1 MKTLR
6 LALLA
11 TVVASTFAAAQGRP
25 KAEVAPLVEADA
37 VHAGSTVRIALQVT
51 LPDGLHVQ
59 SNQPRD
65 PLLIA
70 TALTIEPPPG
80 ITVTEIAYPQPT
92 DFAQAGQ
99 KTPLAVFEQHFVI
112 GAKLTLDR
120 SLAPGDINI
129 PARLR
134 YQACDASTCFAPARE
149 ESKWSLTI
157 VPDATRTTPR
167 SADVFSKIRFRQ

>member
-1 MKTLR
+1 MVLTSA
-6 LALLA
+6 LA
-11 TVVASTFAAAQGRP
+11 SGQGRP
-25 KAEVAPLVEADA
+25 KATVTPLVEADGA
-37 VHAGSTVRIALQVT
+37 HPGTTVRIALHVT

-80 ITVTEIAYPQPT
+80 VVVAEIAYPEAT

-99 KTPLAVFEQHFVI
+99 KTPLAVFEQQFVI
-112 GAKLTLDR
+112 GAKLTLDP
-120 SLAPGDINI
+120 SLAAGDIVV

-157 VPDATRTTPR
+157 VPAAAKITAR
-167 SADVFSKIRFRQ
+167 SSEVFDTIRFRR